1 MAERLKAKLP
11 VAQMADQLGR
21 DASTI
26 YRGIKRNRYID
37 TELPE
42 LNDDYAV
49 GAQDI
54 YECAHAIHRKINVYL
69 Q

>member
-1 MAERLKAKLP
+1 
-11 VAQMADQLGR
+11 MADQLGR